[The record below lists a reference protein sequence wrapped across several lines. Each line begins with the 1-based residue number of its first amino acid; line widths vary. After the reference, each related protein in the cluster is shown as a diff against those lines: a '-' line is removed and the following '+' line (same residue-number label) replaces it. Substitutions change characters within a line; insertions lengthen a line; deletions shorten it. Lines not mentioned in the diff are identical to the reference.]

1 MRLVFAVILALA
13 AAGCAGI
20 GKGRSHYG
28 DTVTQLSVEVAKLP
42 PSNEKTRLEALV
54 DSLEVQKPS
63 ASRLD
68 RKTAA
73 QLARLEA
80 FAAAAG
86 AARIDLGFATDGKDW
101 SGKGADDGVEVHLI
115 PRDGAASAVKCPG
128 SVEVTLYEKGRLE
141 LVGLGTE
148 IDRWVIST
156 DTLMH
161 SWNESLFPG
170 YVVQLPWHETPPNGG
185 PAVLAVTF
193 TPLYGPPLEARKEI
207 EIHRP

>member
-1 MRLVFAVILALA
+1 MRLVFAAILALS

-20 GKGRSHYG
+20 GKDRSRCET
-28 DTVTQLSVEVAKLP
+28 TVSELSAEVAKLP
-42 PSNEKTRLEALV
+42 PSDEKTRLQALV
-54 DSLEVQKPS
+54 GELETLKPS

-73 QLARLEA
+73 QLAGLEA
-80 FAAAAG
+80 FASAAG
-86 AARIDLGFATDGKDW
+86 AVKLDLGFATNGKDW
-101 SGKGADDGVEVHLI
+101 SARGADDGVEVHLI

-141 LVGLGTE
+141 LIGLGTR

-170 YVVQLPWHETPPNGG
+170 YVVQLPWHGTPPEGG
-185 PAVLAVTF
+185 PAVLSVTF
-193 TPLYGPPLEARKEI
+193 TPLYGRPLEARKEI